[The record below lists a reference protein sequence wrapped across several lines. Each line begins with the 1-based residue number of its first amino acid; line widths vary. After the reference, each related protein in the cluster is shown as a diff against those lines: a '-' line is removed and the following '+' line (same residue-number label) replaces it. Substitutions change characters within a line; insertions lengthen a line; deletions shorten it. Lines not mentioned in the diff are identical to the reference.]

1 MNKSFSRLLRQIY
14 ELVILQIDSRI
25 SIVLLLIELEYEKDD
40 RDLIVKAV
48 ISLIA
53 IVMIFLAVF
62 VIGWLFLEVP
72 RVTVIPTR

>member
-25 SIVLLLIELEYEKDD
+25 SIVLLLIGLEYEKDD